1 MNPSPEDVNAP
12 AEVDLFV
19 DLDAEPEAAW
29 SALTT
34 TDGLAPW
41 MGEGSSIDVR
51 PGGLVALPDPVG
63 GATRRGKVDRID
75 DGQRLDFTW
84 WPALRPADRTEV
96 SITLEPITGGTRVR
110 VVERR
115 PVAARAS
122 GTASSIASAST
133 PPATSGACSDT
144 NPPARGGTARLPIG
158 LWSWRLAV
166 LAVATCLSPV

>member
-1 MNPSPEDVNAP
+1 MNPSPEDVSLP
-12 AEVDLFV
+12 PEVDVFV

-29 SALTT
+29 SAITT
-34 TDGLAPW
+34 AEGLAPW
-41 MGEGSSIDVR
+41 MGTGSSIDVR

-75 DGQRLDFTW
+75 DGRRLDFTW

-115 PVAARAS
+115 PVLARTAATATAPTVAAPS
-122 GTASSIASAST
+122 GTRPGNAAA
-133 PPATSGACSDT
+133 PP
-144 NPPARGGTARLPIG
+144 RGGTARLPIG

-166 LAVATCLSPV
+166 LTVATCLSPV